1 MEKFL
6 GTVIVIIISFYILKW
21 VLRLILPFLLKKLV
35 QKVGERTFGQG
46 FDFTNQQTH
55 HEQKDEGDV
64 TVTNN
69 QKTTSQRTK
78 DKGEYIDFE
87 EVK

>member
-1 MEKFL
+1 MEKFFSV
-6 GTVIVIIISFYILKW
+6 VIVIIISFYLLKW

-46 FDFTNQQTH
+46 FNFSNVQEPDLTNEGEVKITNQ
-55 HEQKDEGDV
+55 EKKESKRA
-64 TVTNN
+64 NN
-69 QKTTSQRTK
+69 
-78 DKGEYIDFE
+78 KGEYIDFE

>member
-55 HEQKDEGDV
+55 YEQKDEGDV

-69 QKTTSQRTK
+69 QKTTLQRTK